1 MAIISDEELITYRS
15 GAESESASDLFHF
28 LVGSL
33 ERGNLNEIDDYL
45 SRHQPNPKIA
55 STIAEVLYEKNAPR
69 ENYEKWYEYMR
80 ITALGDEGMLSGEA
94 CLDLAIEHY
103 DKAQYDEAY
112 EWATRAVVDFKIP
125 EAAFMLGSIHE
136 IDPDRLDLVKAAELF
151 ILTPKLISKAEPD
164 FRTFKYFDD
173 EDLPVN
179 LEGQWEDFE
188 LLGEYLAELALP
200 ERNELLDLVKTTKP
214 FR

>member
-15 GAESESASDLFHF
+15 GAESESATDLFHF

-136 IDPDRLDLVKAAELF
+136 TDPDRLDLVKAAELF
-151 ILTPKLISKAEPD
+151 ILTPKLISKVEPD

-188 LLGEYLAELALP
+188 LLSEYLAELPLL
-200 ERNELLDLVKTTKP
+200 ERNELLELIKTTKP

>member
-1 MAIISDEELITYRS
+1 MAIISDQELITYRS
-15 GAESESASDLFHF
+15 GAEAESVTDLFHF

-33 ERGNLNEIDDYL
+33 ERGNLNEIDDFL
-45 SRHQPNPKIA
+45 SRHQLNPKIA

-69 ENYEKWYEYMR
+69 EDFQKWYECMR
-80 ITALGDEGMLSGEA
+80 ITALADEGVLSGEA

-103 DKAQYDEAY
+103 DKAQYDKAY
-112 EWATRAVVDFKIP
+112 EWATRAVVVFKIP

-136 IDPDRLDLVKAAELF
+136 VDPVRLDLVKAAELF
-151 ILTPKLISKAEPD
+151 ILTPKLIAKAEPD
-164 FRTFKYFDD
+164 FRSFKYFDD

-188 LLGEYLAELALP
+188 LLSEYLAELPLL

>member
-1 MAIISDEELITYRS
+1 MAIISDQELITYRS
-15 GAESESASDLFHF
+15 GAEAESVTDLFHF

-45 SRHQPNPKIA
+45 SRHQLNPKIA

-69 ENYEKWYEYMR
+69 EDFQKWYECMR
-80 ITALGDEGMLSGEA
+80 ITALADEGSLSGEA

-103 DKAQYDEAY
+103 DKAQYDIAY
-112 EWATRAVVDFKIP
+112 EWATRAVVVFKIP

-136 IDPDRLDLVKAAELF
+136 VDPVRLDLVKAAELF
-151 ILTPKLISKAEPD
+151 ILTPKLIAKAEPD
-164 FRTFKYFDD
+164 FRSFKYFDD

-188 LLGEYLAELALP
+188 LLSEYLAELPLLA
-200 ERNELLDLVKTTKP
+200 RNEFLDLVKTTKP